1 MKKIFLLFFC
11 VGLLGMA
18 HAQQEN
24 TLGTMRSLPQATYT
38 NPALVPIQKF
48 YLGLPAISSIG
59 VWGASNSLSYNNVKD
74 MGLDGNA
81 EEFSSET
88 LLQIKSKMKDE
99 NWLGFGAQ
107 LDLFGLGFKAGPR
120 LYFRYRL
127 STKVDQLSQVP
138 ADLLLLAD
146 EKFLNSPQQLLLS
159 PQVNVVAYLENS
171 LGASYLINPRLTV
184 GANIKR
190 LNGIA
195 TLHTKEL
202 ELKLSSSSD
211 RQQYNMEAEMLAYA
225 SGDDLLNTDVI
236 DPLKIRDRVGGNGG
250 WAVDLGATYQLN
262 SKLQLGLSV
271 LDLGAISW
279 SGEATEYRLDRTAI
293 TFDALEANTEAEE
306 QQRYEDFINTVSE
319 NFRPRESTVNEFRT
333 ALPTRMYLTATYELY
348 RNIHATGTYFS
359 EIYKGRYLPGFSA
372 AVHKE
377 FGRMLGLSLSYTAIN
392 NSYANIGT
400 GLSLRLTPFQFYV
413 VTDNALAAL
422 DWENAKNVNVRA
434 GLNLVFG
441 NTKKPSKLPY

>member
-1 MKKIFLLFFC
+1 MKKIYLLLFC
-11 VGLLGMA
+11 MGMVGITY
-18 HAQQEN
+18 AQQEN

-38 NPALVPIQKF
+38 NPALVPMQKF
-48 YLGLPAISSIG
+48 YLGLPVISSIG
-59 VWGASNSLSYNNVKD
+59 VWGASNSLSYNNVQD

-88 LLQIKSKMKDE
+88 LRQIKSKMQNE

-107 LDLFGLGFKAGPR
+107 VDLFGLGFKAGPR

-146 EKFLNSPQQLLLS
+146 EKMLNAPQQVLLR
-159 PQVNVVAYLENS
+159 PQFNVQAYLENA
-171 LGASYLINPRLTV
+171 LGASYVINPRLTV

-195 TLHTKEL
+195 ALYTRQL
-202 ELKLSSSSD
+202 ELALSTSSD
-211 RQQYNMEAEMLAYA
+211 QQQYKLEAEMLAYA
-225 SGDDLLNTDVI
+225 SGDDLLDSDI
-236 DPLKIRDRVGGNGG
+236 DPLEIRDRVGGNGG
-250 WAVDLGATYQLN
+250 WAVDLGATYQLSN
-262 SKLQLGLSV
+262 RLQLGLSV

-293 TFDALEANTEAEE
+293 TFDALEANTEEEE
-306 QQRYEDFINTVSE
+306 QERYEDFIDAVSE
-319 NFRPRESTVNEFRT
+319 NFEPQESTVNKFRT
-333 ALPTRMYLTATYELY
+333 PLPTRMYLTATYELY
-348 RNIHATGTYFS
+348 RNLHASGTYFS
-359 EIYKGRYLPGFSA
+359 EMYKGRYMPGFSA
-372 AVHKE
+372 ALHKE
-377 FGRMLGLSLSYTAIN
+377 FGRRLGLSLSYTAIN
-392 NSYANIGT
+392 NAYANIGT
-400 GLSLRLTPFQFYV
+400 GFSLKLTPFQLYV

-422 DWENAKNVNVRA
+422 QWEDAKNVNVRA

-441 NTKKPSKLPY
+441 TTKKPSKLPY